1 MARIIEVK
9 DTPARVKLRHG
20 CIVVE
25 ESNAELLALP
35 VEEIGTLILSHPAI
49 SCSGAALAGI
59 AQGGGVV
66 ITCDSKYLPNGM
78 LLPLCGNHIQTQ
90 RFRVQMEAT
99 VPSKKRIWKA
109 IVQQK
114 ILNQSNVLLHR
125 LGDDFGLSALVS
137 QVKSGDTTNLEARAA
152 KKYWSVLFG
161 DKAYRRSDK
170 NAAPNPLLDY
180 GYAVLRAT
188 VARAICATGLHP
200 SIGIHHRNKYNPY
213 CLADDLMEP
222 FRPCVDWVVAKML
235 TKGPCVPVES
245 TGVRTEIIAA
255 VCGPWTVRGEH
266 RTIFDAAG
274 RLAVSVLTSFQGK
287 KDGLELPTMEL

>member
-25 ESNAELLALP
+25 QNNVELLALP
-35 VEEIGTLILSHPAI
+35 VEEFGTLILSHPAI

-59 AQGGGVV
+59 VEGGGVV
-66 ITCDSKYLPNGM
+66 VTCDSKFLPNGM

-90 RFRVQMEAT
+90 RFRVQIEAT
-99 VPSKKRIWKA
+99 VPRKKRLWKA

-114 ILNQSNVLLHR
+114 ILNQSKVLLHR
-125 LGDDFGLSALVS
+125 FGNDFGLSALVS
-137 QVKSGDTTNLEARAA
+137 RVKSGDTTNIEARAA
-152 KKYWSVLFG
+152 KRYWSVLFG

-188 VARAICATGLHP
+188 VARAICASGLHP
-200 SIGIHHRNKYNPY
+200 SIGIHHRNKYNPH

-222 FRPCVDWVVAKML
+222 FRPCVDWVVARML
-235 TKGPCVPVES
+235 ANEPGLKVES
-245 TGVRTEIIAA
+245 TGVRAEIIAA
-255 VCGPWTVRGEH
+255 VCGPWTVRGER
-266 RTIFDAAG
+266 RTIFDATG
-274 RLAVSVLTSFQGK
+274 RLAISVFTSFQGK
-287 KDGLELPTMEL
+287 KDSLELPTMEL